1 MAASITFEE
10 GSRVPSSVDESRP
23 FSSLNRFLSRSIS
36 LRLLKPLSS
45 SPPFSVLSACSLRL
59 AALRHSVSRRD
70 SSTARS
76 SGLIRAS
83 RAASSSAFSS
93 QKAVRS
99 SSGVLLSLA
108 VTAVSDAASGREEE
122 EERELL
128 RCFESRSAP
137 TKASRRGTAS
147 ATSAVESSASSSGSA
162 ARRRLRGAM
171 MMVRCL
177 AFGCSLL
184 FFWFVCVWG
193 GGRGASGG
201 GHDADF
207 VQSRGWTR
215 SRSFLSIG
223 RVVAKSMAG
232 KKQQDDASLSLSSAL
247 GTAFSLH

>member
-122 EERELL
+122 ERELL
-128 RCFESRSAP
+128 CCFESRSAP

-184 FFWFVCVWG
+184 FFWFVCVCGWG
-193 GGRGASGG
+193 GGERGG
-201 GHDADF
+201 GTMRTLFRVEVGQGRGRFCRSDAL
-207 VQSRGWTR
+207 SR
-215 SRSFLSIG
+215 SRWREKNNKMTRRFRSLQHLERRSLSIN
-223 RVVAKSMAG
+223 
-232 KKQQDDASLSLSSAL
+232 
-247 GTAFSLH
+247 